1 MVVAGILLVVAIG
14 TALSPLLAW
23 RDFGSGLK
31 PDESGWR
38 MVDGSLGRGW
48 VVLIMAVLVAVAGG
62 LLVAGRKQA
71 GMRLARVT
79 SVAMVVFAG
88 AEWAFGMNQVESG
101 PGIGLWILLAIG
113 SLLILFL
120 GAVAGESGEV
130 DEAVA

>member
-14 TALSPLLAW
+14 TALSPLLSW
-23 RDFGSGLK
+23 RDFGSALK

-48 VVLIMAVLVAVAGG
+48 VVMILAVLIAVAGC
-62 LLVAGRKQA
+62 LMITGRRHT
-71 GMRLARVT
+71 GMRLARAT

-88 AEWAFGMNQVESG
+88 AEWAFGMSQVESG

-113 SLLILFL
+113 SLLVLFL
-120 GAVAGESGEV
+120 GAVAGESGRA
-130 DEAVA
+130 DR